1 MVTKFMGLLLFL
13 VGFILIVLAVL
24 VLIGILQVP
33 GIDFFQRILMFLGG
47 LILCVLGY
55 VMARDQEATT

>member
-24 VLIGILQVP
+24 VLIGVLQVS

-55 VMARDQEATT
+55 VMARDQEATA

>member
-13 VGFILIVLAVL
+13 VGFFLIILAMAALL
-24 VLIGILQVP
+24 NLIQPSGLFERV
-33 GIDFFQRILMFLGG
+33 LMFLGG

-55 VMARDQEATT
+55 VMARDQTPTIG

>member
-1 MVTKFMGLLLFL
+1 MITKFMGLLLFL

-24 VLIGILQVP
+24 VLIDILQVP

-47 LILCVLGY
+47 LILCVIGY
-55 VMARDQEATT
+55 VMARDQGATA

>member
-24 VLIGILQVP
+24 VLVEILQVP

-47 LILCVLGY
+47 LILCVIGY
-55 VMARDQEATT
+55 VMARDQTSTA